1 MIHGHNP
8 THQDLER
15 RIGLAGHG
23 RYRKEPGAN
32 PYDVVHGAA
41 FEQEL
46 HGQIPACLD
55 SGFQT
60 IDSLSRRKAVA
71 KAKVK
76 ASMTATRYKN
86 IAAEDGYDI
95 WAEAKDEM
103 IIHSEQYQF
112 TIKLDS
118 EGNAEN
124 CANLTGRLVPNI
136 WKQERRVEGRSRE
149 QPQDALR
156 YPETASINQ
165 NTTSTASVRQVGMAP
180 LNPKQQNEQDD
191 QSAPRQ
197 IAAVEPSLREI
208 SEDVAMSDGDSDAE
222 CHGGDLDRSSAY
234 ATDDDA
240 YVVYDARKVPDMPLQ
255 TAAIALES
263 PRKRKY
269 SHKDKNKARGCK
281 RLKITAAMNE
291 DTSTSD
297 SANIDARRRQK
308 RPRSQ
313 DRDHAPTRTGLAPRE
328 SLCRTK
334 TLVSLLH
341 QLNKS
346 TEPQHD
352 AGQIARRSRSPERRH
367 DWSAREPR
375 HQPMPTAREE
385 ENSGALN
392 IDDGPVRRPKH
403 RSKSPARTQKHIH
416 TRVKRMAKTCDSDTQ
431 SNTEQIT
438 THRARSVQSLG
449 TGKDPTHRRSRSPAP
464 SELRNGTTA
473 RDVLQ
478 HDLATRGSTQ
488 RDENTSAILLSSLS
502 DMTYSSNKRRAPAMG
517 PTIQQTEILSHSY
530 QDGSKASVKS
540 RSSYVPKLAILED
553 AFSRRVKAGT
563 PPHVDHPQIDR
574 TREVGNLKCEAHN
587 AEMRVEST
595 TSPLRVHESRL
606 YVAHRSAVETTEKES
621 RTMRSPSKQGE
632 ESQEKNVVQKPSR
645 ANTSLRKDLK
655 TDRRQEVKSTFKTKE
670 IQQVRMNSHDVRKV
684 KAADNDQNKRVAEI
698 ERKKKMTEAEQKKQ
712 AEEAERR
719 KAEVKARI
727 AERHARRAPRM
738 DLQRYVPRA
747 LREADHGDTAGH
759 RSNHTNYREGEGRN
773 GRGRRL

>member
-46 HGQIPACLD
+46 HGQNPACLD

-76 ASMTATRYKN
+76 ASMTATRYKK

-95 WAEAKDEM
+95 WAEAKEEM

-124 CANLTGRLVPNI
+124 CENLTGRLVPNI

-149 QPQDALR
+149 QPRDALR
-156 YPETASINQ
+156 YPETASVNQ
-165 NTTSTASVRQVGMAP
+165 ITTSTPTARQVSMAA
-180 LNPKQQNEQDD
+180 LNPKQSNEQDD

-208 SEDVAMSDGDSDAE
+208 SEDIAMSDGGSDAE
-222 CHGGDLDRSSAY
+222 CHGGDLNRSSAY

-255 TAAIALES
+255 TTAIALES

-281 RLKITAAMNE
+281 RLKVTAAMNE
-291 DTSTSD
+291 NTSD
-297 SANIDARRRQK
+297 SADIDARCRQK

-313 DRDHAPTRTGLAPRE
+313 DRDRSPTRPGLPPRE

-334 TLVSLLH
+334 TPVSLSH
-341 QLNKS
+341 QLNKP

-352 AGQIARRSRSPERRH
+352 AGQTARRSRSTERRH
-367 DWSAREPR
+367 DWGARGPR

-385 ENSGALN
+385 ENYEALN

-403 RSKSPARTQKHIH
+403 RSKSPARTEKRLD
-416 TRVKRMAKTCDSDTQ
+416 TPVKRMAKTCDSDTQ

-478 HDLATRGSTQ
+478 HDLTTRGSTQ
-488 RDENTSAILLSSLS
+488 RDENTAAILLSSLP
-502 DMTYSSNKRRAPAMG
+502 DMKYSSKKRRAPATG
-517 PTIQQTEILSHSY
+517 PTTQQTEILSHSY
-530 QDGSKASVKS
+530 QDGSKATVKT
-540 RSSYVPKLAILED
+540 RSSYVPKLAILEN
-553 AFSRRVKAGT
+553 AFSRHVKAGT
-563 PPHVDHPQIDR
+563 SPHVDYPQIYR
-574 TREVGNLKCEAHN
+574 TREVGNLKREAHN

-595 TSPLRVHESRL
+595 TSTPRVHESRL
-606 YVAHRSAVETTEKES
+606 YVAHRSVVETTEKES
-621 RTMRSPSKQGE
+621 CTMILPSRQGE
-632 ESQEKNVVQKPSR
+632 EAQKKNAVQKPSK
-645 ANTSLRKDLK
+645 ANANLRKNLK
-655 TDRRQEVKSTFKTKE
+655 TDRRKEVKSTYKTTE
-670 IQQVRMNSHDVRKV
+670 IQQVKMNSHDVRKM

-698 ERKKKMTEAEQKKQ
+698 ERKKKMTEAEEKKL

-719 KAEVKARI
+719 KAEVKAKI

-747 LREADHGDTAGH
+747 LREADHGDTVGD
-759 RSNHTNYREGEGRN
+759 RSNHTNHREGEGRN